1 MLLWAPPFTCNA
13 GDRVNSSDIR
23 ESNRSGKDMTTQAT
37 SNVTEVILPS
47 MGEGIAEATVVK
59 WLKKPGDAVA
69 KDEPLLEV
77 STDKVDTEIPA
88 PASGTLLM
96 TTALA
101 GATIEVNST
110 IGWIGPKGA
119 EIPAG
124 SSTKKTGASAKPAA
138 RPQAGA
144 ASHQAQP
151 AAHGASVAQGYFHD
165 GSVTMRSSPLVR
177 KMAKDQNIDLRRVPG
192 TGLSGRIT
200 KDDLVTWLA
209 SPAAFAPLGVSATAE
224 KPLLAKVKTA
234 NNNGVETLEG
244 VAVRREKM
252 SKMRRLIAEH
262 MVESVRTSPHVT
274 TTFEI
279 DLHKVVAM
287 RETHKKSFAAKE
299 GFNLTFTPILI
310 RAAVEAIK
318 KFPVVNVSVD
328 GDEVLW
334 KDSINIGC
342 AVALGSA
349 GGGGLIVPVIKNA
362 EKKNLSDICR
372 SLNDLATRARSKKL
386 QADEVIGGT
395 FSVTNPGGWG
405 SITSNPIIN
414 QPQVAMLGIGAIVK
428 RPVVIE
434 NDQIVIRPMMMASLT
449 FDHRVIDGEGGAMWL
464 AEYKKIL
471 ENWSEEP

>member
-1 MLLWAPPFTCNA
+1 
-13 GDRVNSSDIR
+13 
-23 ESNRSGKDMTTQAT
+23 MTTQM
-37 SNVTEVILPS
+37 NKDVTEVLLPS

-59 WLKKPGDAVA
+59 WLKKPGDMVS

-88 PASGTLLM
+88 PATGTLLK
-96 TTALA
+96 TNASE
-101 GATIEVNST
+101 GATIEVNAT

-119 EIPAG
+119 EVPAI
-124 SSTKKTGASAKPAA
+124 SAAPIVASPTTAASASSKTATSKAPAQTSSMTNPGTA
-138 RPQAGA
+138 RSGA
-144 ASHQAQP
+144 TNV
-151 AAHGASVAQGYFHD
+151 GFFHD
-165 GSVTMRSSPLVR
+165 GDTTKRSSPLVR
-177 KMAKDQNIDLRRVPG
+177 KMARDFGVDLRRVPG
-192 TGLSGRIT
+192 SGLGGRIT
-200 KDDLVTWLA
+200 KNDLLA
-209 SPAAFAPLGVSATAE
+209 WQQSPASLAAHGEPIAAA
-224 KPLLAKVKTA
+224 KPLLAGVTTTST
-234 NNNGVETLEG
+234 NGVEMLEG
-244 VAVRREKM
+244 VPVRREKM
-252 SKMRRLIAEH
+252 TKMRRLIAEH
-262 MVESVRTSPHVT
+262 MIESVRVSAHVT
-274 TTFEI
+274 TVFEI
-279 DLHKVVAM
+279 DLHKVVAI
-287 RETHKKSFAAKE
+287 REKNKKSFAERE
-299 GFNLTFTPILI
+299 GFNLTFTPFLI

-342 AVALGSA
+342 AVALGSE

-362 EKKNLSDICR
+362 ESKKLVDICR

-386 QADEVIGGT
+386 QPDEVIGGT

-428 RPVVIE
+428 RPVVLE
-434 NDQIVIRPMMMASLT
+434 NDQIGIRPMMMASLT

-464 AEYKKIL
+464 AEYKRIL

>member
-1 MLLWAPPFTCNA
+1 M
-13 GDRVNSSDIR
+13 S
-23 ESNRSGKDMTTQAT
+23 TQ
-37 SNVTEVILPS
+37 VTEVILPS
-47 MGEGIAEATVVK
+47 MGEGIAEATLVK
-59 WLKKPGDAVA
+59 WLKKPGESVA

-88 PASGTLLM
+88 PASGTLLK
-96 TTALA
+96 TTAIE
-101 GATIEVNST
+101 GATIEVNAT
-110 IGWIGPKGA
+110 IGWIGPQGA
-119 EIPAG
+119 EIPA
-124 SSTKKTGASAKPAA
+124 SSAVKKPGASAAA
-138 RPQAGA
+138 AGSRSKGSSVQPSTTHSQA
-144 ASHQAQP
+144 ASS
-151 AAHGASVAQGYFHD
+151 ASSPGFFHD
-165 GSVTMRSSPLVR
+165 GSITMRSSPLVR
-177 KMAKDQNIDLRRVPG
+177 KMARDLGVDLRRVPG

-200 KDDLVTWLA
+200 KSDLLTWQQN
-209 SPAAFAPLGVSATAE
+209 PAAFAPMMTAAPVAA
-224 KPLLAKVKTA
+224 PLLTRVSTQ
-234 NNNGVETLEG
+234 NSNGIETLEG
-244 VAVRREKM
+244 VPVRREKM
-252 SKMRRLIAEH
+252 NKMRRLIAEH
-262 MVESVRTSPHVT
+262 MVESVRVSPHVT
-274 TTFEI
+274 TVFEI

-287 RETHKKSFAAKE
+287 REKHKKSFAERE

-342 AVALGSA
+342 AVALGA
-349 GGGGLIVPVIKNA
+349 EGGGGLIVPVIKNA
-362 EKKNLSDICR
+362 EKKSLGDICR
-372 SLNDLATRARSKKL
+372 GLNDLAARARSKKL
-386 QADEVIGGT
+386 QPDEVIGGT

-428 RPVVIE
+428 RPVVVE

-464 AEYKKIL
+464 AEYKRIL